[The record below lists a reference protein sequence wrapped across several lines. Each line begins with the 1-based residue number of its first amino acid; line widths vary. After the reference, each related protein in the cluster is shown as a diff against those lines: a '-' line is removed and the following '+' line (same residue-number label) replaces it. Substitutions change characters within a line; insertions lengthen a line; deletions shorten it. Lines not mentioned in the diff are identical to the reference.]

1 MRMEKRTPMTRGILI
16 DLSGTVHIGDR
27 PVPGAVDAI
36 RHLQR
41 SGTPFRFVTNTSRM
55 TRAMIHESLQRLGCE
70 VPAEHIFTAPLAVRR
85 YLEAHHLRPY
95 LLTHP
100 ALAPEFADLPQDEP
114 TAVVV
119 GFAQQGFT
127 YDRLNRA
134 FRLLKS
140 GAPLL
145 ATGMTRYFQGKDGL
159 ELDAG
164 PFVTALEY
172 AAETEAL
179 VLGKPAPRF
188 FLEAVAELGCRP
200 EEAVMVGD
208 DAVSDVGG
216 ALAAGLSA
224 VLVQTGKYRPGD
236 EAKIEQPGAV
246 LATDVGDALEKIVGL
261 MQ

>member
-1 MRMEKRTPMTRGILI
+1 MIKGILI
-16 DLSGTVHIGDR
+16 DLSGTLHIGDR
-27 PVPGAVDAI
+27 PVPGAVEAI
-36 RHLQR
+36 RRLQR
-41 SGTPFRFVTNTSRM
+41 AEIPFRFVTNTSRM
-55 TRAMIHESLQRLGCE
+55 TRAMLRESLQRLGCD
-70 VPAEHIFTAPLAVRR
+70 VPAAHIFTAPLAVRR
-85 YLEAHHLRPY
+85 YLEAHALRPY
-95 LLTHP
+95 LLIHP
-100 ALAPEFADLPQDEP
+100 NLAPEFADLPQDEP

-119 GFAQQGFT
+119 GFAQQAFT
-127 YDRLNRA
+127 YERLNRA
-134 FRLLKS
+134 FRLLRH

-179 VLGKPAPRF
+179 VLGKPSPRF
-188 FLEAVAELGCRP
+188 FEEAVTELGCRP

-236 EAKIEQPGAV
+236 EAKIERPGAL
-246 LATDVGDALEKIVGL
+246 LAADVGAALEEIVAL
-261 MQ
+261 MR